1 MTSTIMPER
10 QHIIEPSQGHSH
22 TIIFLHG
29 RDSTA
34 EEFAPE
40 FFESQASDDR
50 TFPEIYP
57 SVKWVFPT
65 AKNLLSERFGIEM
78 SQWFDMWSTENPEER
93 DDIPLAGLRDS
104 VLFLLDIIRR
114 EAEILG
120 DSKRIILGG
129 ISQGCAT
136 AIHASFN
143 SKIGPLGGFVG
154 LCSWLPTRGELK
166 DARKLLEL
174 EANNI
179 TTSEAQADSL
189 QTPIFLAHSL
199 ADPII
204 NIKYGEKLQQ
214 SLCDLG
220 MRVEWKTY
228 DNEEHWITEPQGVDD
243 MMAFLNKIITK

>member
-1 MTSTIMPER
+1 MAER
-10 QHIIEPSQGHSH
+10 QHIIKPKQGHSH

-34 EEFAPE
+34 EEFATE

-57 SVKWVFPT
+57 LVKWVFPT
-65 AKNLLSERFGIEM
+65 AKNLMSERFGVDM
-78 SQWFDMWSTENPEER
+78 SQWFDMWSTEDPEER
-93 DDIPLAGLRDS
+93 EDIPLAGLNNS
-104 VLFLLDIIRR
+104 VIFLLDLISR
-114 EAEILG
+114 EAETLG
-120 DSKRIILGG
+120 DSKHIILGG

-136 AIHASFN
+136 AIHALFN

-154 LCSWLPTRGELK
+154 LCSWLPTKGELK
-166 DARKLLEL
+166 HARKLLEL
-174 EANNI
+174 EANDV
-179 TTSEAQADSL
+179 TTFQAQEDPL
-189 QTPIFLAHSL
+189 QTPVFLAHSL
-199 ADPII
+199 ADPVI

-220 MRVEWKTY
+220 MAVTWKRY

-243 MMAFLNKIITK
+243 MVAFLDRIITT